1 MGMSVIYFNQ
11 PIEITKHHWPVL
23 DPRFKLRYFSDAD
36 WSPDWIMKA
45 EHLTRDAYEHW
56 RTRGDTDEEEEEEHV
71 EAEEEAQSEQ
81 HANTFSNLGRRG
93 LARKP
98 SAVSSADELTHY
110 LAAPCENLADEDVLD
125 WWELKMA
132 KYPHLYLMATSYLTA
147 PGALSLLLLCSH
159 AHFPFPQE
167 HLSTS
172 SAPSHV
178 GGSCCLT
185 SVIVSRPNVHAR
197 SSALGNGR
205 VSAGSWTRT
214 YTLQPL
220 SRRTRMTTSRI
231 GATSSRVPSRGNH
244 CIKFV
249 FYSKKIVQVPTT

>member
-1 MGMSVIYFNQ
+1 MGMFLLILK
-11 PIEITKHHWPVL
+11 PLIEFTKHCWSVL
-23 DPRFKLRYFSDAD
+23 DPRFKFHYFSDAD
-36 WSPDWIMKA
+36 WAPDWILKA

-56 RTRGDTDEEEEEEHV
+56 RTRGDAEVEEEEERV
-71 EAEEEAQSEQ
+71 EVEEDAQSEQ
-81 HANTFSNLGRRG
+81 HTNAFSNLGRRG

-110 LAAPCENLADEDVLD
+110 LAAPCEDLADEDVLD
-125 WWELKMA
+125 WWELKKA

-147 PGALSLLLLCSH
+147 PGTLSLLFLCSR

-178 GGSCCLT
+178 GGSCCLI
-185 SVIVSRPNVHAR
+185 SAIVSPPNVHGR

-214 YTLQPL
+214 STLQPL
-220 SRRTRMTTSRI
+220 SRRTRMTTSRT
-231 GATSSRVPSRGNH
+231 GATSSRVPSRGNY
-244 CIKFV
+244 CFKFV
-249 FYSKKIVQVPTT
+249 FYSK